1 MTMVFDL
8 GGVLVDWDPRHL
20 YRKLFPGD
28 PEGMERFLA
37 EICTAEWNAAQDA
50 GRSWADGTALLRA
63 RFPDEADRIVAFH
76 QRWEETLAGPIEGSV
91 AILRELKY
99 AGRRLYGL
107 TNWSHE
113 TFPIGRARFAFFGWF
128 EAIVVSGEE
137 GIIKPDPRIY
147 RLLMDRHGLAAEQ
160 LVYVDDNARNADAA
174 AALGMLSGGFRL
186 SVRTLTFPVPV
197 IIAATG
203 PAIAMGSFLLLSADH
218 RVGAPKSRCQ
228 AIEVAIGMTIPIS
241 AIEIMR
247 MRLTPAAF
255 ERGTALAATFVGDE
269 AIAAGWLDEIVE
281 ADQVGARAQQGAQEA
296 ASTLHTGAHVATKL
310 KARKPALDAIQAGID
325 GLATEFSLG

>member
-1 MTMVFDL
+1 MTSTVSYALADSVATITLDDGKVNVLGPAMQATINDALDRAEADKAKAVVLAGNARVFSGGFDL
-8 GGVLVDWDPRHL
+8 AV
-20 YRKLFPGD
+20 F
-28 PEGMERFLA
+28 
-37 EICTAEWNAAQDA
+37 Q
-50 GRSWADGTALLRA
+50 
-63 RFPDEADRIVAFH
+63 
-76 QRWEETLAGPIEGSV
+76 
-91 AILRELKY
+91 
-99 AGRRLYGL
+99 
-107 TNWSHE
+107 
-113 TFPIGRARFAFFGWF
+113 
-128 EAIVVSGEE
+128 SG
-137 GIIKPDPRIY
+137 
-147 RLLMDRHGLAAEQ
+147 
-160 LVYVDDNARNADAA
+160 DAA
-174 AALGMLSGGFRL
+174 AAHDMLAGGFRL

-269 AIAAGWLDEIVE
+269 AIAGGWLDEIVE
-281 ADQVGARAQQGAQEA
+281 ADQVLARAQQVAAEA
-296 ASTLHTGAHVATKL
+296 AATLHAGAHLATKL